1 MVLPSA
7 VKQKEGCAEMVL
19 PILARVAA
27 AGAAGYGMKKIDEE
41 EKAHR
46 KAREDRK
53 AERSGKSG
61 DPRSRGR
68 RMPESYTEIDPVTGF
83 DGPSRTLED
92 ARDRARYRLQ
102 GEAKAAYAYKRGE
115 PYSEQEIDLANTIY
129 GNEKAKAER
138 KNKEVKTAK
147 EAVEG
152 MKKGG
157 VVKRSRGDGIAQ
169 RGKTKGRMC

>member
-1 MVLPSA
+1 MVLP
-7 VKQKEGCAEMVL
+7 L
-19 PILARVAA
+19 LARVAA

-41 EKAHR
+41 EKAKR

-68 RMPESYTEIDPVTGF
+68 RMPESYTEIDPVTGI
-83 DGPSRTLED
+83 GKGIRHTIEGSRDD
-92 ARDRARYRLQ
+92 ARYYSNRKDDYLT
-102 GEAKAAYAYKRGE
+102 KRETGE
-115 PYSEQEIDLANTIY
+115 PYSLEEIQE
-129 GNEKAKAER
+129 GNRRFKSDKAKAER
-138 KNKEVKTAK
+138 KKKEVKAAK
-147 EAVEG
+147 EYIEG

-157 VVKRSRGDGIAQ
+157 SVKKSRDGIAQ